1 MCPSATRSVGTWSGC
16 STSGSAARSGPV
28 LPSHDLQTPRL
39 TGCEERVWIDV
50 VEPTDE
56 VLLGLVV
63 RRPVDGAAT
72 RVELHVEIVATAFE
86 CREALLDGR
95 SFRVALSHP

>member
-1 MCPSATRSVGTWSGC
+1 MCPSATRSVGTWSCC
-16 STSGSAARSGPV
+16 STSGSGTLNGAV
-28 LPSHDLQTPRL
+28 LPSDDLQPPRPP
-39 TGCEERVWIDV
+39 GCEERVRIDI

-63 RRPVDGAAT
+63 RRAVDGGAT

-86 CREALLDGR
+86 CRETLLDGR
-95 SFRVALSHP
+95 SFRVALSHQ

>member
-1 MCPSATRSVGTWSGC
+1 
-16 STSGSAARSGPV
+16 
-28 LPSHDLQTPRL
+28 
-39 TGCEERVWIDV
+39 
-50 VEPTDE
+50 

>member
-1 MCPSATRSVGTWSGC
+1 M
-16 STSGSAARSGPV
+16 
-28 LPSHDLQTPRL
+28 
-39 TGCEERVWIDV
+39 
-50 VEPTDE
+50 
-56 VLLGLVV
+56 LLGLVV